1 MSELLDLSKIESG
14 QLQLNRESFSLNEL
28 VIDVVQDVLYTN
40 PRHQINVY
48 HDYTSTVWADKDRI
62 GQVIVNLLTNA
73 IKYSPQADKI
83 DVTVHL
89 AEENT
94 IGVSVKDFGIGI
106 DKKDHEKIFERFY
119 RTEGYNEQTYPG
131 FGIGLFIAKET
142 VKRHD
147 GSIRVESE
155 KGKGSRFTFTL
166 PLANKI

>member
-1 MSELLDLSKIESG
+1 LLLAMVKEKEEEKSLSPLFVKSSLVNIEKQVNRLTRLMSELLDLSKIESG
-14 QLQLNRESFSLNEL
+14 QLQLNRESFNLNEL

-48 HDYTSTVWADKDRI
+48 HDHTSTVWADKDRI

-83 DVTVHL
+83 DVTIHL
-89 AEENT
+89 ANENA

-119 RTEGYNEQTYPG
+119 RTEGYNEQT
-131 FGIGLFIAKET
+131 
-142 VKRHD
+142 
-147 GSIRVESE
+147 
-155 KGKGSRFTFTL
+155 
-166 PLANKI
+166 